1 MWLMAMT
8 TGDVLPMWPIAMDT
22 GDVAALVA
30 LLALLIVSAVV
41 WARY

>member
-1 MWLMAMT
+1 MWLLAMEV
-8 TGDVLPMWPIAMDT
+8 GGVLPLWPDSMDT
-22 GDVAALVA
+22 GDVAALIA